1 MIQRL
6 FGRLILSRGWLS
18 FVVLCLS
25 FATFGAGTLNL
36 FNMLSQNVALIAAHG
51 WMALMDGAAQQLL
64 ELLITLAFSMGAYIV
79 FKACEHR
86 LVDRLSH
93 PSEE

>member
-6 FGRLILSRGWLS
+6 FSRLILSRGWLS

-25 FATFGAGTLNL
+25 FAIFGAGTLNL